1 MALRNHYML
10 GFSVAALAVAAYGAS
25 GGFESDPDTAETA
38 DRPVPA
44 SVSSPTPGPAA
55 ATNPR
60 PLVVT
65 YFLVGS
71 EEHRALLHG
80 VEDQLT
86 YREYLSQAALE
97 VLVVQTPAEETEAL
111 RIIDDA
117 RTSYPFTRFLVVDLR

>member
-1 MALRNHYML
+1 MALRNHYMF

-25 GGFESDPDTAETA
+25 GGFESDPDTAATA
-38 DRPVPA
+38 VPA
-44 SVSSPTPGPAA
+44 SVNSPPPAPAA
-55 ATNPR
+55 TSNPR

-71 EEHRALLHG
+71 EEHRSLLHG

-97 VLVVQTPAEETEAL
+97 VLVVKTPAEETEAL